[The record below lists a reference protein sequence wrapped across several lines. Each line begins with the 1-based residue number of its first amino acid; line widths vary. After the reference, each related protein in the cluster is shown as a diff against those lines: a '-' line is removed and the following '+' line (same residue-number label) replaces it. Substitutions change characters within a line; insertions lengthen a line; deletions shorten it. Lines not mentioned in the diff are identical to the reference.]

1 MIKIQ
6 KTCDILKGSFKT
18 RFFEKNII
26 SNGKGKALLPEQK
39 KYVVLLR
46 NYFERNRSEFGTKD
60 SSSQRVADALEIGL
74 ATVNRIM
81 ADYNKDPD
89 SINKEVP
96 YRGRPSHAINASL
109 QEIVR
114 TYIRE
119 ANLAGR
125 YVTLETIREHI
136 QEYSSDEFHIAT
148 LGRTLNRWGFEF
160 GKGTRTQHLKEKDYV
175 IAARQRYLRRMKNN
189 RLLNRNNTVR
199 PEVYLDESYINKNHS
214 NDFIWYSTEDGPWVQ
229 KPTGKGERLII
240 MNAITKDG
248 WVPNAKMVFK
258 STRKT
263 GDYHGQMNF
272 ELFKKWFTEN
282 LLPNIPKYSLII
294 MDNASYHNVL
304 AENSAPTPNSS
315 KESIRAWLENNKF
328 PFSTD
333 ALKAELIEA
342 LSKVAPEPTYAI
354 DEIAKAQ
361 GHEVIRT
368 PPYHP
373 ELQPIEICWGVLKN
387 EAARHCDFTI
397 KNLLTQLEIAFSKVT
412 AHTCSEIIKKVKK
425 VEDKFWNDDAIMEE
439 LL

>member
-1 MIKIQ
+1 MGTK
-6 KTCDILKGSFKT
+6 S
-18 RFFEKNII
+18 
-26 SNGKGKALLPEQK
+26 KGKALLPEQK

-46 NYFERNRSEFGTKD
+46 DYFERNSGEISGKD

-81 ADYNKDPD
+81 ADYNKDPE
-89 SINKEVP
+89 SIVKDIP
-96 YRGRPSHAINASL
+96 YRGRPAHAINASL

-114 TYIRE
+114 SYIRE

-125 YVTLETIREHI
+125 YVTLETIREYI
-136 QEYSSDEFHIAT
+136 QEHSPDEFHIAT
-148 LGRTLNRWGFEF
+148 LGRTLDRWGFEF

-175 IAARQRYLRRMKNN
+175 VAARQRYLRKTRIN
-189 RLLNRNNTVR
+189 RSLNQAGTIR

-229 KPTGKGERLII
+229 KPTGQGERLII

-248 WVPNAKMVFK
+248 WVPHAKMVFK
-258 STRKT
+258 SNRKT

-272 ELFKKWFTEN
+272 ELFKKWFSEK
-282 LLPNIPKYSLII
+282 LLPNIPEHSLII
-294 MDNASYHNVL
+294 FDNASYHNVL
-304 AENSAPTPNSS
+304 AECSAPISSSS
-315 KESIRAWLENNKF
+315 KESIRTWLENNKI
-328 PFSTD
+328 PCSAD

-342 LSKVAPEPTYAI
+342 LLKMAPEPTYAI

-361 GHEVIRT
+361 GHEVVRT

-387 EAARHCDFTI
+387 EIARHCDFTM
-397 KNLLTQLEIAFSKVT
+397 KKLLTQLELAFEKVT
-412 AHTCSEIIKKVKK
+412 PHTCSEIIKKVKK
-425 VEDKFWNDDAIMEE
+425 IEDKFWSDDVTLEE